1 MESNGGANDAFG
13 DRIDDLEEKVSDVE
27 RTLQNNAS
35 DINRAFSDVNTRI
48 METDG
53 DINTLDTIVSDN
65 MNSIRM
71 NTFSIAANM

>member
-1 MESNGGANDAFG
+1 MESNDGANDAFG

-35 DINRAFSDVNTRI
+35 DINRAFSDVNDRI

-53 DINTLDTIVSDN
+53 NINVLDTIVSDN